1 MDDEESPGLDADE
14 QRDVRADLAD
24 LDRMREAFASQGI
37 KGVVIACPDC
47 GEDHYYEWELLR
59 ENLQHLLS
67 TGEQRMHEPA
77 FSVDEDEYV
86 DWEYG
91 RGYVDARDDLGMATP
106 RPLAADRCA
115 WCRASTGAADAFC
128 ATCGRAMAPVRLLA
142 ELVARGIADPEARAL
157 LLRAG
162 FEPFPD

>member
-1 MDDEESPGLDADE
+1 MSDVPERLDPEEE
-14 QRDVRADLAD
+14 RDVRADLLD
-24 LDRMREAFASQGI
+24 LQRMRAAFTPTGI

-59 ENLQHLLS
+59 ENLEHLLA

-77 FSVDEDEYV
+77 FRVDEDEYV

-91 RGYVDARDDLGMATP
+91 RGYVDALDDLGMATP
-106 RPLAADRCA
+106 RAIAVDPCPWCA
-115 WCRASTGAADAFC
+115 SPTGDDAAFC
-128 ATCGRAMAPVRLLA
+128 ARCGRSLAPARLFA
-142 ELVARGIADPEARAL
+142 ELIARGIPDAEARTM
-157 LLRAG
+157 LLRVG